1 MGGGVGY
8 TCSSTHSGRL
18 CLFFT
23 EITEV
28 ACNLSAVCEPNTT
41 LNDSL
46 SLILSFSL
54 QPLAVLNWRSCGI
67 WMNRGTLPSAP
78 PCVYSGME
86 LIQGVAVKKLK
97 VLITST
103 TVAKLNANTTVTFIN
118 TVHLGFILCFQFKQF
133 KASSFSF
140 HLNDVLH

>member
-1 MGGGVGY
+1 MCINWGVGY
-8 TCSSTHSGRL
+8 TCSSTHSSRL

-46 SLILSFSL
+46 SLILSLSL
-54 QPLAVLNWRSCGI
+54 QPQAVLNWRSCGI
-67 WMNRGTLPSAP
+67 WMNRGMLPSAP

-97 VLITST
+97 VLTNLYNLLN
-103 TVAKLNANTTVTFIN
+103 LNANTTVTFIN
-118 TVHLGFILCFQFKQF
+118 TFTLR
-133 KASSFSF
+133 SSI
-140 HLNDVLH
+140 